1 MPNAIRA
8 TVRRSVAHGHPHL
21 QRMSRAF
28 SDLVGAFRR
37 STQVDGLTIV
47 TDEAS
52 ADRALAELRRL
63 GDRVHAWDTET
74 AEVRPGRRGQTP
86 CHTGRVVCAT
96 AFCGDDVD
104 FGQGPMLLV
113 DNVGPAAGLIQR
125 KFHSYFEDSQYKK
138 VFHNYAFDKLMLKR
152 EGVTVDGLQADTLIL
167 ARLHDTSLSSW
178 EGKARREA
186 EGSKAEAMAMGY
198 GQGNPQK
205 VLVPT
210 RAVKGVAFAGKTMD
224 LKSLHTTCIPIEDKA
239 KMQKVATIRRGGYD
253 LKSLAW
259 HYGLAGEEA
268 QGFAELFGAAQDVAL
283 KQFDSPDLFPKF
295 ALYAARDAVYTY
307 KLFHLL
313 RETLHQTPWNSEAQ
327 RRDVA
332 ELLLDDQVAE
342 ELRRSQR
349 KHTFFTMPRQG
360 NAEAEAR
367 GAAGTSGSVQLSTGK
382 TMWDFYNEHLSS
394 RFSECLVNMQER
406 GILLDSTSLQRIEHD
421 ASADFQRLRQRFQE
435 LLREIRD
442 PQGHCLNPD
451 ADKMNL
457 NSSMQLRTLLFGGTK
472 NRASDEELE
481 VSRSFPVSKDS
492 IEAGI
497 KHSKR
502 FELNSWRLTPGR
514 NRKFVTAK
522 GWPSTCKD
530 ALEALLNDED
540 NNVRK
545 QLEELG
551 WSPEM
556 VEKAAEAM
564 QVHRQMAS
572 VKNVLTAF
580 AKPMQEHASTQGR
593 LHPSWSYGTSTGRLS
608 CSNPNLQALPSPEK
622 DSYKVRSA
630 LKAADGHT
638 FILAD
643 YSQLELRILAH
654 VSKCESM
661 KKNFM
666 KGGDYHS
673 EVAAEMYPY
682 IKEAIMKGEVS
693 TSSNERVPT
702 VKSRFPKERSTAKAI
717 NFGILYGAG
726 AESIAEDLNISVEQA
741 RDLMDAWYES
751 KKAVRRWQAD
761 VMAQSSQ
768 EGKSRSLLGRHRH
781 LPLLLEDVPYRI
793 RSRSERAAVNFAI
806 QGSGADLVTAAMLQ
820 LESHPRLQEL
830 GFQLVLQVHDELVLE
845 GPKDGAN
852 EAAQI
857 MKDVMQEPF
866 KESIP
871 NFSMRVPLEVS
882 LSISENLSGKA

>member
-1 MPNAIRA
+1 MLRSKQR
-8 TVRRSVAHGHPHL
+8 TLLFVRQEIWSG
-21 QRMSRAF
+21 
-28 SDLVGAFRR
+28 
-37 STQVDGLTIV
+37 T
-47 TDEAS
+47 
-52 ADRALAELRRL
+52 
-63 GDRVHAWDTET
+63 
-74 AEVRPGRRGQTP
+74 
-86 CHTGRVVCAT
+86 
-96 AFCGDDVD
+96 
-104 FGQGPMLLV
+104 
-113 DNVGPAAGLIQR
+113 
-125 KFHSYFEDSQYKK
+125 
-138 VFHNYAFDKLMLKR
+138 
-152 EGVTVDGLQADTLIL
+152 
-167 ARLHDTSLSSW
+167 
-178 EGKARREA
+178 
-186 EGSKAEAMAMGY
+186 
-198 GQGNPQK
+198 
-205 VLVPT
+205 
-210 RAVKGVAFAGKTMD
+210 
-224 LKSLHTTCIPIEDKA
+224 
-239 KMQKVATIRRGGYD
+239 RGGYD

-313 RETLHQTPWNSEAQ
+313 RETLHQTSGDRADGES
-327 RRDVA
+327 
-332 ELLLDDQVAE
+332 VAE

-457 NSSMQLRTLLFGGTK
+457 NSSMQLRTLLFGGRVVWLCDQWSLGHALLS
-472 NRASDEELE
+472 RAAWGSDLAYVVRPEGCAYDRWTDPCRGGASCQTLAEAGLTCSGIMDIDGCDTACSYPCCVATTTLTHTETMTHTTATATATHTETVTTATITATLTDTATATSTETVVETTAVVATTETVHHEHHVVTNSTTEEVETTAGPSTRGPAAVMKLTMRVEVRDMEDYREYFEDPLIRQAYINVMSEVSTVPKEQLQVEMSSEELGYIMVTYIMTIPYSDGEPSLPMAEIQEKLSSIDMPTFNELLDKEISE
-481 VSRSFPVSKDS
+481 VAGEGKYQQKVVSVNVADVPVNAAFQHHVPKAVLS
-492 IEAGI
+492 A
-497 KHSKR
+497 
-502 FELNSWRLTPGR
+502 FAVLLAGR

-643 YSQLELRILAH
+643 YSQLELRILAP
-654 VSKCESM
+654 
-661 KKNFM
+661 
-666 KGGDYHS
+666 D
-673 EVAAEMYPY
+673 
-682 IKEAIMKGEVS
+682 
-693 TSSNERVPT
+693 
-702 VKSRFPKERSTAKAI
+702 
-717 NFGILYGAG
+717 
-726 AESIAEDLNISVEQA
+726 
-741 RDLMDAWYES
+741 
-751 KKAVRRWQAD
+751 
-761 VMAQSSQ
+761 AQS
-768 EGKSRSLLGRHRH
+768 
-781 LPLLLEDVPYRI
+781 
-793 RSRSERAAVNFAI
+793 FAWSA
-806 QGSGADLVTAAMLQ
+806 SGGL
-820 LESHPRLQEL
+820 
-830 GFQLVLQVHDELVLE
+830 
-845 GPKDGAN
+845 
-852 EAAQI
+852 
-857 MKDVMQEPF
+857 
-866 KESIP
+866 
-871 NFSMRVPLEVS
+871 
-882 LSISENLSGKA
+882 